1 MSKAEPTPRKRGR
14 PLGGTE
20 GQRRHEML
28 MAASNLFIEQGF
40 GDTTMEAVAKRAGIS
55 KKTIYGFVTT
65 KEKLFEAVMQ
75 DHMAHADLPELPDR
89 VADAKALELALATYL
104 NRLAAAILNCTAV
117 GLFRLTVAE
126 ASRFPGVAQS
136 FFREGALRH
145 INQVAGWLEAQAK
158 AGLISLT
165 DPVLAAR
172 ILTSFIILDPL
183 RAAAMGLQE
192 LPSPAD
198 MDVRVR
204 MVTGIFV
211 NGCAK

>member
-1 MSKAEPTPRKRGR
+1 MR
-14 PLGGTE
+14 P
-20 GQRRHEML
+20 
-28 MAASNLFIEQGF
+28 I
-40 GDTTMEAVAKRAGIS
+40 
-55 KKTIYGFVTT
+55 
-65 KEKLFEAVMQ
+65 
-75 DHMAHADLPELPDR
+75 
-89 VADAKALELALATYL
+89 ADAAAVEAALSTYL
-104 NRLAAAILNCTAV
+104 NRLAGAILNATAV

-145 INQVAGWLEAQAK
+145 INQLAGWLEAQAK
-158 AGLISLT
+158 AGLITLT

-183 RAAAMGLQE
+183 RAAAMGLQD

-204 MVTGIFV
+204 MVTGIFI